1 MHYLSFTYCFFFFF
15 KQKTSYDLRIRDWIS
30 DVCSSDLDH
39 LPAIAPGIAYPLP
52 SHLGEKPAVA
62 VVVVVEDR
70 LRARPPG
77 SLYPIARDHLP
88 AAGPAAV
95 AIELAKGQHGP
106 RAHRHLITAATD
118 AMRASQT
125 VGAGQHLQRSQPP
138 PHTPPCRTTDRP

>member
-1 MHYLSFTYCFFFFF
+1 MAAAGRGVVFCRGHDHG
-15 KQKTSYDLRIRDWIS
+15 KAHAGH
-30 DVCSSDLDH
+30 DVDH

-77 SLYPIARDHLP
+77 SLYPIARYHLP

-95 AIELAKGQHGP
+95 AIELATGQHGT
-106 RAHRHLITAATD
+106 RAHRHLI
-118 AMRASQT
+118 RSEGRR
-125 VGAGQHLQRSQPP
+125 VGNECVSTCRSRCWPYQ
-138 PHTPPCRTTDRP
+138 